1 MKMDKAARGASHTIK
16 QLKHFGVEG
25 EVVMDI
31 GANVGH
37 VSRWLQDNGA
47 KRVVSYEPHPGAFA
61 QLKERCPDCELI
73 NAALLTK
80 AGTATIATS
89 QKDADA
95 GYFCNA
101 SMTSALPVKTE
112 VDVLSFPAELRRVK
126 PTAIKMDVE
135 GSEYDMLLNTRL
147 VKRIKWVSME
157 VHKLN
162 NPTGPY
168 LFAALA
174 VRMFSSGYGMY
185 PLQPSC
191 RPAPGVCKSFWGFMQ
206 VDFARGH
213 RTREEDAEWIAS
225 VVKRGWREK
234 DTIKTRIK
242 SLQDLFDKEYKS

>member
-1 MKMDKAARGASHTIK
+1 MDKAERGASHTIK
-16 QLKHFGVEG
+16 QLKIFGVEN

-61 QLKERCPDCELI
+61 ELKKRCPDVELV

-80 AGTATIATS
+80 AGKSVIATS

-112 VDVLSFPAELRRVK
+112 VEVLSFPAELRRVK

-174 VRMFSSGYGMY
+174 MTMFSQGFGMY

-191 RPAPGVCKSFWGFMQ
+191 RPKPGVCKSFWGFMQ

-213 RTREEDAEWIAS
+213 ETREEDAKWIAS
-225 VVKRGWREK
+225 LVKRGQRDRHK
-234 DTIKTRIK
+234 VNTRIK
-242 SLQDLFDKEYKS
+242 PLQDLFNQEYRT